1 MQSKIR
7 KKRNPNLSKYDA
19 PLRIQFDRGF
29 NAFKGKQYVK
39 TNGDA
44 KIIMTENP
52 YNPNTMQAR
61 EWLRGYNSAYAQQLK
76 RVKDV
81 EARRRSKKYM
91 QDKIVIEEVMTAE
104 FYEMKAGQTAIFPE
118 HKALEYLAL
127 GLTSEAGEVAGK
139 VKKLIRD
146 GEDMEGFEL
155 KKIAIASEI
164 GDVLWYCAMMAKEV
178 GVPLN
183 DIMKDNLKKLHGRK
197 VRGTLH
203 GSGDNR

>member
-1 MQSKIR
+1 MKLEEEA
-7 KKRNPNLSKYDA
+7 KK
-19 PLRIQFDRGF
+19 F
-29 NAFKGKQYVK
+29 
-39 TNGDA
+39 
-44 KIIMTENP
+44 
-52 YNPNTMQAR
+52 
-61 EWLRGYNSAYAQQLK
+61 
-76 RVKDV
+76 
-81 EARRRSKKYM
+81 M
-91 QDKIVIEEVMTAE
+91 QDKLIITEVMTAE
-104 FYEMKAGQTAIFPE
+104 FYEMKAGQTAIFP
-118 HKALEYLAL
+118 KNQALEYLAL

-146 GEDMEGFEL
+146 GDDVEGFEM

-197 VRGTLH
+197 ERGTLH

>member
-1 MQSKIR
+1 MQK
-7 KKRNPNLSKYDA
+7 L
-19 PLRIQFDRGF
+19 
-29 NAFKGKQYVK
+29 
-39 TNGDA
+39 
-44 KIIMTENP
+44 E
-52 YNPNTMQAR
+52 
-61 EWLRGYNSAYAQQLK
+61 E
-76 RVKDV
+76 
-81 EARRRSKKYM
+81 EAKKYM
-91 QDKIVIEEVMTAE
+91 QDKIKIAEVMTAD
-104 FYEMKAGQTAIFPE
+104 FYEMKAGQTAIFP
-118 HKALEYLAL
+118 KNQALEYLAL

-155 KKIAIASEI
+155 KKMAIASEV
-164 GDVLWYCAMMAKEV
+164 GDVLWYCAMLAKEV

>member
-1 MQSKIR
+1 MKLEEEA
-7 KKRNPNLSKYDA
+7 KK
-19 PLRIQFDRGF
+19 F
-29 NAFKGKQYVK
+29 
-39 TNGDA
+39 
-44 KIIMTENP
+44 
-52 YNPNTMQAR
+52 
-61 EWLRGYNSAYAQQLK
+61 
-76 RVKDV
+76 
-81 EARRRSKKYM
+81 M
-91 QDKIVIEEVMTAE
+91 QDKLIVTEVMTAD
-104 FYEMKAGQTAIFPE
+104 FYEMKAGQTAIFP
-118 HKALEYLAL
+118 KNQALEYLAL

-155 KKIAIASEI
+155 KKMAIASEV
-164 GDVLWYCAMMAKEV
+164 GDVLWYCAMLAKEV

>member
-1 MQSKIR
+1 MSK
-7 KKRNPNLSKYDA
+7 L
-19 PLRIQFDRGF
+19 
-29 NAFKGKQYVK
+29 
-39 TNGDA
+39 
-44 KIIMTENP
+44 E
-52 YNPNTMQAR
+52 
-61 EWLRGYNSAYAQQLK
+61 E
-76 RVKDV
+76 
-81 EARRRSKKYM
+81 EAKKYM

-104 FYEMKAGQTAIFPE
+104 FYEMKAGQTAIFPKY
-118 HKALEYLAL
+118 KALEYLAL

-146 GEDMEGFEL
+146 GEDAEGFEL